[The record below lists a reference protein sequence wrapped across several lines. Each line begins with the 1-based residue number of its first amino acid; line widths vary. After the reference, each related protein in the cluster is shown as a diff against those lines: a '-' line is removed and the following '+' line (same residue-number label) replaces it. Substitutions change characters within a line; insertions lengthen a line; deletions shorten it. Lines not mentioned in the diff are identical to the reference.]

1 MRKDNKQLHMM
12 LKALANP
19 IRLDILEYLK
29 SGEKCVCNIFAHLN
43 LSQNLISHHLGILR
57 ENELINAKKDGKWVY
72 YSLNKAHFVKL
83 EKFMSRLTKVKNIN
97 KSSHC
102 ETYDKKT

>member
-1 MRKDNKQLHMM
+1 MLFMGKNNKQLHMV

-57 ENELINAKKDGKWVY
+57 ENGLIHAKKDGKWVY
-72 YSLNKAHFVKL
+72 CSLNKAHFAELVT
-83 EKFMSRLTKVKNIN
+83 FMSRLSKAKNTN
-97 KSSHC
+97 KSPHC
-102 ETYDKKT
+102 